1 MRALR
6 RNVVALAGAHAGRTR
21 IASSP
26 AAVPVMRVLAAL
38 LGLVV
43 AAPTLAHD
51 NTVVHRRMAE
61 ESVACVANPFYAGAT
76 ADVREGSYGE
86 DVPATRSLGHFY
98 NPETDSAPWFAIG
111 SGTAWENSQEQYDA
125 GLDEYDAGNLTGED
139 AAFYRMGRALHFIQD
154 MTSVAHVHDD
164 QHATDDEDFEDYGPS
179 HFDSFDFSS
188 VVPKYAADPSAAGF
202 VREIARLVY
211 DKTIYQAELDAF
223 DGCPSACQ
231 PPSLLRSMFPSL
243 HYEDGGFFD
252 GDIWVI
258 DRIGPTDTFGGLSD
272 GWWIVDE
279 NKIEDSGGRGGSS
292 RIRGGAYVENTG
304 GDGGDPIPVVFDGG
318 PNTLNESLLHLYGRT
333 FYPEAVAYGAGLLQ
347 VFADEATGA
356 TPTPTP
362 TATPTPTPTPTPV
375 VTSTPSPT
383 PTPTPPPALDLC
395 GASPRL
401 DCRESTRARGSLLQV
416 QDGPGMT
423 RDRLLWRMS
432 SGEATPISSL
442 GDPFLGLTSYRL
454 CLYDETSGGPILA
467 TEAELPA
474 GGYCRG
480 KACWKRLPN
489 QKGFV
494 YGDPDRT
501 PDGVAKLV
509 LKTGAEGKAKLILK
523 AQGSRFAVPTLPFE
537 QAPRVTVQLL
547 NSAGSCWS
555 GTFGVPALQNDA
567 AGFKDF
573 SD

>member
-1 MRALR
+1 MRR
-6 RNVVALAGAHAGRTR
+6 PTVV
-21 IASSP
+21 SP
-26 AAVPVMRVLAAL
+26 ARSELVADRAAIGGSVLASVLISIGAL
-38 LGLVV
+38 LSGAT
-43 AAPTLAHD
+43 AALGHD
-51 NTVVHRRMAE
+51 NAVVHRRMAE
-61 ESVACVANPFYAGAT
+61 ESVACVDHAFYGGSN

-98 NPETDSAPWFAIG
+98 NPETDSAPWFALG
-111 SGTAWENSQEQYDA
+111 SGTAWQNSQDQYDA

-139 AAFYRMGRALHFIQD
+139 AAYYRIGRALHFIQD

-164 QHATDDEDFEDYGPS
+164 QHATDDEDFEDYGPPN
-179 HFDSFDFSS
+179 FDSFDYSA
-188 VVPKYAADPSAAGF
+188 VVPKFAGDPTAAGF

-211 DKTIYQAELDAF
+211 DKTIYEAELDAF

-231 PPSLLRSMFPSL
+231 PPSLLRDMFPSL

-252 GDIWVI
+252 GDVWVI

-279 NKIEDSGGRGGSS
+279 NKIEDNGGRGGSS

-304 GDGGDPIPVVFDGG
+304 GDGGEPIPLVFDGS
-318 PNTLNESLLHLYGRT
+318 PNVEAETLLHLYARLL
-333 FYPEAVAYGAGLLQ
+333 YPEAVAYGAGLLQ

-362 TATPTPTPTPTPV
+362 TATP
-375 VTSTPSPT
+375 SPT
-383 PTPTPPPALDLC
+383 PTPTPSPVVTPTPSPTPTATPPPPLDLC
-395 GASPRL
+395 GAAPRL

-432 SGEATPISSL
+432 SGEATPIAAL

-454 CLYDETSGGPILA
+454 CLYDETSGGPFLA
-467 TEAELPA
+467 SEAELPA
-474 GGYCRG
+474 GDYCRG

-494 YGDPDRT
+494 YGDADRT

-509 LKTGAEGKAKLILK
+509 LKTGTEGKAKLILK

-547 NSAGSCWS
+547 NSEGSCWS
-555 GTFGVPALQNDA
+555 ATFGVPALQNDT